1 MISAAQPFWKMKS
14 ANASQPLRSRVTL
27 PTWIGIAVGV

>member
-1 MISAAQPFWKMKS
+1 MISGAAFWKMS